1 MGQRDEGAQ
10 ALALLEKVVLDA
22 PDNVAARE
30 ALFRAQAAAQQLD
43 EARRTAED
51 IKLLRPEQ
59 AVGYYLAGA
68 VADAQQRRD
77 DAMREYE
84 RALELQPDAAEPLTA
99 LVRAEVA
106 SQRTESAIR
115 RLNAL
120 IAKYP
125 KNVVAKDLLGEVLI
139 AAKRLPEAIKVLGDA
154 SAQAPQWWLP
164 YRTIAIAYLHQGNNA
179 AAIENYR
186 RGLKAIP
193 TSIELVTDLATLF
206 ERDGQYEQAIQI
218 YEEALKHNP
227 KLVVAANNLALLLV
241 SYRRDQA
248 SLDRAND
255 LATQFESSSNPA
267 FLDTHAWVKYKRG
280 EFAAAL
286 PILEEAAQKVPQ
298 SAVIRYH
305 LAMAQFRTGQL
316 EQARDNLELA
326 LKAGA
331 SFAGADEARA
341 TLDELRKKRSG

>member
-1 MGQRDEGAQ
+1 MAQRDEGAQ
-10 ALALLEKVVLDA
+10 ALALLEKVVIDA
-22 PDNVAARE
+22 PDNLAARE
-30 ALFRAQAAAQQLD
+30 ALFRAQAAAKQLD
-43 EARRTAED
+43 EAQRTAED

-68 VADAQQRRD
+68 LADAQRRRD
-77 DAMREYE
+77 DAIREFE
-84 RALELQPDAAEPLTA
+84 RALELQPDATEPLTA
-99 LVRAEVA
+99 LVRAQLA
-106 SQRTESAIR
+106 SQRTGDAIR

-120 IAKYP
+120 IARYP
-125 KNVVAKDLLGEVLI
+125 NNVIAKDLLGEVLI
-139 AAKRLPEAIKVLGDA
+139 ASKRLPEAIKVLGDA

-164 YRTIAIAYLHQGNNA
+164 YRTMAMAYLRQADKA
-179 AAIENYR
+179 AAIESYQ

-193 TSIELVTDLATLF
+193 ASIELTTDLATLY
-206 ERDGQYEQAIQI
+206 ENDGQHEQAIQV
-218 YEEALKHNP
+218 YEEALKRNP

-248 SLDRAND
+248 SLDRASE

-286 PILEEAAQKVPQ
+286 PMLEQAAEKVPQ

-305 LAMAQFRTGQL
+305 LGMAQMRTGQL
-316 EQARDNLELA
+316 DQARENLELA
-326 LKAGA
+326 LKASA
-331 SFAGADEARA
+331 TFAGADEARA